1 MKAGQALGLLAGMGA
16 LSALG
21 RGTDLQGNRFTG
33 LLDMIDGGGG
43 GKSGDRFQG
52 GGLLS
57 MLGNLFAKP
66 YEAQQ
71 RVEDIANRTSARN
84 VTPNTTTPPVNMTTG
99 TPITEYSDSLLP
111 PVLAPIPAAAVDP
124 RKFDPSTE
132 PSVLTEAQKEAIV
145 MGQQVVPASPNV
157 LSGGI
162 VQPISPDLVEG
173 VDSPPIAPAP
183 IVKGPN
189 LYPSTGGSDISMP
202 PFSANP
208 PSAAA
213 MTPPIPAPADRNPQ
227 LASFNRRME
236 TVPEML
242 RGTEIEGMYRDYLL
256 NGGLG
261 TFAQFTNQSM
271 ATEDPAVARSPTP
284 PAMAT
289 PSAIIPPTVPVAP
302 AAAGLG
308 MSDADQMMAIRS
320 AIMRDPKM
328 VGALEEAFG
337 VDMVREAL
345 AGLRMVGGSPV
356 VSKAP
361 LTRRDQRGLLPTM
374 PITRFN

>member
-1 MKAGQALGLLAGMGA
+1 MNAGQALGLLAGLGA
-16 LSALG
+16 VNALG
-21 RGTDLQGNRFTG
+21 GGRLEERLGGRAATGKRFTG
-33 LLDMIDGGGG
+33 LLDMLDGGGAG
-43 GKSGDRFQG
+43 ASGDKFEG
-52 GGLLS
+52 GGLVS

-66 YEAQQ
+66 LQAQE
-71 RVEDIANRTSARN
+71 RVEEIAERTSARD
-84 VTPNTTTPPVNMTTG
+84 
-99 TPITEYSDSLLP
+99 SDSSP
-111 PVLAPIPAAAVDP
+111 RPVLRPEGLL
-124 RKFDPSTE
+124 S
-132 PSVLTEAQKEAIV
+132 EAQKEQIV
-145 MGQQVVPASPNV
+145 MDQIVNPDVYGIGEGGEFAGVPSVAPDV
-157 LSGGI
+157 LSGGT
-162 VQPISPDLVEG
+162 VQPMPASSQDANFSGGNLFSPPDLPMREG
-173 VDSPPIAPAP
+173 LPLPRDAEGILAPD
-183 IVKGPN
+183 
-189 LYPSTGGSDISMP
+189 L
-202 PFSANP
+202 
-208 PSAAA
+208 
-213 MTPPIPAPADRNPQ
+213 PASERNTK
-227 LASFNRRME
+227 LVSFNRRME

-242 RGTEIEGMYRDYLL
+242 RGTEIEGMYRDYVL

-261 TFAQFTNQSM
+261 TFGQFTNQSM

-289 PSAIIPPTVPVAP
+289 PSAIAPPTVPVVP
-302 AAAGLG
+302 EAAGLG
-308 MSDADQMMAIRS
+308 MSDADKMMAIRS